1 MPATPDAG
9 VPLPPSSV
17 SQGGCDIANGVGV
30 GSTAFGVAP
39 GDPADRQ
46 RRGGQLGSRAVS
58 IDGLTDLWGRLFG
71 AQPDPPPLL
80 VVLTGVAALA
90 VVLARLPWRIA
101 RNAITIAHEGGH
113 ALAALLTGRKL
124 RGIRLHSDTSGLT
137 LSAGRP
143 TGPGM
148 AFTLL
153 AGYVTPSLLGLAGAW
168 LLGGN
173 RITLLLWVAVALL
186 LAMLVMIRNIFGIL
200 SIVVTT
206 AVVFGV
212 SWFAA
217 PQVQAAFAYTAVW
230 FLLIGGVRPVGEL
243 QTLRRRGRMPDS
255 DADQLARLTRL
266 PGLFWVGVFA
276 LVNLLALLIGAGLLA
291 DLTFSDFDLPV

>member
-1 MPATPDAG
+1 M
-9 VPLPPSSV
+9 
-17 SQGGCDIANGVGV
+17 
-30 GSTAFGVAP
+30 F
-39 GDPADRQ
+39 
-46 RRGGQLGSRAVS
+46 S
-58 IDGLTDLWGRLFG
+58 IDGLADLWDRLFG

-80 VVLTGVAALA
+80 VLITGVLAL
-90 VVLARLPWRIA
+90 VVVVTRLPWRIG
-101 RNAITIAHEGGH
+101 RNTITIAHEGGH

-124 RGIRLHSDTSGLT
+124 HGIRLHSDTSGLT

-153 AGYVTPSLLGLAGAW
+153 AGYVAPSLIGLAGAW

-186 LAMLVMIRNIFGIL
+186 LAMLVMIRNVFGVV

-206 AVVFGV
+206 AVVLGV
-212 SWFAA
+212 SWYAT
-217 PQVQAAFAYTAVW
+217 PDVQATFAYTGVW

-243 QTLRRRGRMPDS
+243 QTMRRRGRLPQS
-255 DADQLARLTRL
+255 DADQLAWVTNV
-266 PGLFWVGVFA
+266 PALFWVGVFG
-276 LVNLLALLIGAGLLA
+276 LVNLLALLVGAMLLA
-291 DLTFSDFDLPV
+291 GPIISAVELPVAR